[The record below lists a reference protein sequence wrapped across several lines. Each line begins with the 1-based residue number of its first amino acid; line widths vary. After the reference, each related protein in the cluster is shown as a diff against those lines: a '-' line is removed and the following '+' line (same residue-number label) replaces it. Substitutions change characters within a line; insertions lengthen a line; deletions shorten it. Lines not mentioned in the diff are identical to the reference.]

1 MNKMVVMLLLFTVIA
16 SGSLWASPST
26 HAKAV
31 EDLLVVTGTKATLEK
46 AIEQQLK
53 MQVQSTP
60 DLIPYEQVM
69 MRFLE
74 KHMGWQSLKVELIRL
89 YTQAFTEAE
98 LHSIMDFYKSP
109 VGQKMITKQPE
120 LIVQGTEIVVKKVQD
135 NLPEL
140 EASIKAESARLKKK

>member
-1 MNKMVVMLLLFTVIA
+1 MKKIIMMLLFTVIA

-26 HAKAV
+26 HAKAA
-31 EDLLVVTGTKATLEK
+31 EDLLLVTGTKVTLEK

-60 DLIPYEQVM
+60 DLAPYEQVM

-74 KHMGWQSLKVELIRL
+74 KNMGWETLKNELIRL
-89 YTQAFTEAE
+89 YTQTFTEAE
-98 LHSIMDFYKSP
+98 LHSIVDFYKSP
-109 VGQKMITKQPE
+109 VGQKMVTKQSE
-120 LIVQGTEIVVKKVQD
+120 LVVQGTEIVVKKVQD